1 MAVINL
7 MNRRAALREME
18 VGQVIL
24 WSVTAETV
32 TLEMKMMA
40 DAAYKVGVKITQQF
54 MLTVSPSGDQLPL
67 KSILIERIL

>member
-1 MAVINL
+1 MTVINL

>member
-1 MAVINL
+1 MTIINL

-67 KSILIERIL
+67 KSILIERVL